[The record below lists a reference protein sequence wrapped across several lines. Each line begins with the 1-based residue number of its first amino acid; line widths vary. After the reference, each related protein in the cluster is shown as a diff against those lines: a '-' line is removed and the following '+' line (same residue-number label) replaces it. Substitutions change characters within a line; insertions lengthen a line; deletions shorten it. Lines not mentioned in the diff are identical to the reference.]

1 MEITIKITFS
11 PEEVKEGAR
20 LVTLGGPVPSLQP
33 EMTIESSRPE
43 EIVDL
48 QANQPIPEMIGS
60 ESPPIPIT
68 ELETEQELPV
78 PEIIPE
84 IPSEK
89 KPKEETR

>member
-1 MEITIKITFS
+1 MEITIKITLS
-11 PEEVKEGAR
+11 PEEAKEGAR
-20 LVTLGGPVPSLQP
+20 VVTLGGPVPSLQP
-33 EMTIESSRPE
+33 EMIIESSEPT

-68 ELETEQELPV
+68 ESEAGQELPV

>member
-1 MEITIKITFS
+1 MEITIKITLS
-11 PEEVKEGAR
+11 PEEAKEGGR
-20 LVTLGGPVPSLQP
+20 VVTLGGPVPSLQP
-33 EMTIESSRPE
+33 EMIIESSRPE

-60 ESPPIPIT
+60 ESPPIPVT
-68 ELETEQELPV
+68 ESEAGQELPV

>member
-68 ELETEQELPV
+68 ESDAGQEPPV

-84 IPSEK
+84 IASEK
-89 KPKEETR
+89 KPKEKMR

>member
-33 EMTIESSRPE
+33 EVTIESSRPE

-48 QANQPIPEMIGS
+48 QTNQPIPEMIGS

-68 ELETEQELPV
+68 ESDAGQEPPV

-84 IPSEK
+84 IASEK
-89 KPKEETR
+89 KPKEKMR

>member
-33 EMTIESSRPE
+33 EVTIESSRPE

-68 ELETEQELPV
+68 ESDAGQEPPV

-84 IPSEK
+84 IASEK
-89 KPKEETR
+89 KPKEKMR